1 MTTAQENNETGA
13 TPTETQPKRTR
24 TTKLKAVT
32 AEESKT
38 TENATATTDEAKA
51 AEVNGSGDDSLASDT
66 SKTENG
72 GLEPSG
78 DASANTGDTDADTPP
93 AEENKTTAEGEV
105 QASLNNAD
113 AHKLSE
119 ATEKTTLN
127 EAGTSQD
134 ALTAFQL
141 RVKNRGKRAI
151 CHVSK
156 ATIPEGETV
165 VITYQSIG
173 QKDLAR
179 GNFEQINA
187 LSFGGKRYI
196 VEG

>member
-1 MTTAQENNETGA
+1 MTTAQENNDTG
-13 TPTETQPKRTR
+13 TVPTETKTKTR
-24 TTKLKAVT
+24 SKAKAQT
-32 AEESKT
+32 QAETIAAEESKT
-38 TENATATTDEAKA
+38 AGSSTATTDETKA
-51 AEVNGSGDDSLASDT
+51 AEVNGSDDEALASDA
-66 SKTENG
+66 SKTENE
-72 GLEPSG
+72 GLNSSDG
-78 DASANTGDTDADTPP
+78 ASANIGDTDVNTP
-93 AEENKTTAEGEV
+93 TTEGEAL
-105 QASLNNAD
+105 ASLNNSNAP
-113 AHKLSE
+113 KLAE
-119 ATEKTTLN
+119 TTENTTLN
-127 EAGTSQD
+127 GEDSTSQD

-165 VITYQSIG
+165 VITYQSVG

>member
-1 MTTAQENNETGA
+1 MTTVQENNETGA
-13 TPTETQPKRTR
+13 TPNETQPKRTR
-24 TTKLKAVT
+24 TTKPKAVT
-32 AEESKT
+32 TEDSKT
-38 TENATATTDEAKA
+38 AESTTATTDEAKT
-51 AEVNGSGDDSLASDT
+51 AEVNGSGDDSLASDA

-78 DASANTGDTDADTPP
+78 DTSVNTGDTDANMPP
-93 AEENKTTAEGEV
+93 TEDSKTTAEDEV

-141 RVKNRGKRAI
+141 RVKNHGKRAI

-165 VITYQSIG
+165 VITYQSVG